1 MAINLEDYEMVKD
14 RLPLF
19 YEKYP
24 DGRIFTEPVREDETG
39 VTIRA
44 YLYKNMDEQ
53 AHNTPL
59 TTGIAREMPGGFIDK
74 YTENC
79 ETSAIGRALA
89 NLNLFKR
96 NSDLKNDFPSRE
108 EMVSALAMQEQKEQA
123 PPKKAPVKQAPVET
137 QAPDHVPDA
146 GKEYD
151 HCPIH
156 NDMWSVNPKSNFT
169 WASGEPQASHLVLD
183 QDGEAVTNSFNGKN
197 VYCNQPGTTI
207 TEEEFFRARHGWVA
221 GTDIE
226 SADDLPKFIGTDN
239 KGLGDWLNENGHG
252 NNYAPAVG
260 AIMDAIKSRQ
270 G

>member
-1 MAINLEDYEMVKD
+1 MAINLDNYEMVKD

-24 DGRIFTEPVREDETG
+24 DGRITSEVISEDSTG

-44 YLYKNMDEQ
+44 FLYKDMDEQ

-59 TTGIAREMPGGFIDK
+59 TTGIAREVPGGFIDK

-89 NLNLFKR
+89 NLNMYSKDR
-96 NSDLKNDFPSRE
+96 PSRE
-108 EMVSALAMQEQKEQA
+108 EMESAQSMQAQKQQA
-123 PPKKAPVKQAPVET
+123 PPRKAPVKQAPVQT
-137 QAPDHVPDA
+137 QADEYDPDA
-146 GKEYD
+146 GDEYS

-156 NDMWSVNPKSNFT
+156 NDMWSVNPNSNFT
-169 WASGEPQASHLVLD
+169 WKSGQAQASHLVLD
-183 QDGEAVTNSFNGKN
+183 QNGEAVTNSFNGKN

-260 AIMDAIKSRQ
+260 AIMEAIKGRQ